1 MSMSRTRS
9 RLAAL
14 AIAGPLIAAGSP
26 ALTAQADAP
35 SVGKATMVLTLG
47 KYRVGPRAGFRGD
60 VDRGVNGSTGI
71 VKINVAPDTVLNS
84 IVVKVN
90 EGGAFPIYRD
100 FNSSDGFAL
109 YKDLNGNARLDPADY
124 EAGPVSQPGYGVS
137 GDGTNAVVTV
147 NADPAK
153 ATGTA
158 NYLLTVHP
166 ADGSF
171 ADRPVT
177 FTVDVNGLSTSIGSV
192 PSSPV
197 VVDNALIDSQAPVAI
212 PTTQYAP
219 QSRIPTAV
227 CPTPAP
233 ALGCGND
240 GYKVYLGGVPT
251 ESGEKLAFFNSPND
265 LSDAGLLTV
274 PDSPTTSHPAVYDA
288 AGLPD
293 AQAQA
298 AELSIGNGTGRD
310 ASVVGSRALNNQTSD
325 SVFAVQWDLMG
336 NTTGVTLTSDQCTP
350 GSPNCVATPKLGN
363 DVTGPKPTSYTISL
377 GNITAATGDVAV
389 TARGSITGV
398 DTAVPANTP
407 QTPVK
412 QLARLQRVTQT
423 SASPPAYTVD
433 KDTDEKSSAAD
444 VTPAAG
450 TVTIDT
456 TLNASDDTDFP
467 ESSLV
472 RAVGRLIDVTGNAA
486 MTATSNPPAI
496 KDTVSPAFV
505 SISLIDENANGQ
517 SDTGEEFRVI
527 FTDPIDPTKVGAL
540 DTDLKPT
547 PPSGTCSSSAASPT
561 PESCVTWGTGAT
573 KAWSS
578 GNRILTITLGARSC
592 ALPGA
597 DANCSPGGYAN
608 RLPKAGDTVTAAAT
622 VTDPVGNAITNL
634 NRQIVIGQPFVLPYT
649 ASTVDTLLPS
659 NVNVFGTNRDG
670 ILDAVDLKFTGALNT
685 STVGP
690 ASDGGKFKVAVPG
703 DEVTAT
709 AAVVG
714 GTGNTVLRLSF
725 TRTAG
730 KDALWNTGAKPV
742 VKLLS
747 GSGLQASTAQV
758 IAAFELTSEDK
769 APPVPVAL
777 TTQDSSPAAPDS
789 HLDHVLVQYSE
800 PIKQGVENPCGY
812 RVVGYTNPAYAPP
825 NAAPTSPGGSTPSPC
840 PTTPPGVGRNKPSP
854 VPAGATVS
862 DTVSLELKPVAAFD
876 TDATPLVEFN
886 ATNKVPAYTGP
897 GSGPHNT
904 NAPACATNADLVNAS
919 DPNCPVVDADGNALP
934 FFTGIALDRVGPTV
948 VTRETADTNGD
959 GRIDEIRVGFG
970 ETFSTPSIGAALF
983 TVSDPTYT
991 ISSVVATSDKV
1002 LAVRIVPTDS
1012 RKGDSGVT
1020 PKLTFLGGTTDTVE
1034 PANASPTDAG
1044 VVVTDKAGPAIVG
1057 ACVAMPAATPA
1068 AKLGKCPTGTGDKLA
1083 VLMSE
1088 TLDTAAANVAAADFV
1103 VEQPLGT
1110 VKPVT
1115 AVSVA
1120 NGTDGKGVVTLTL
1133 AANALDYTLD
1143 AFVRFSGAGVVTDN
1157 AAAKNPN
1164 TQTSNVIAFG
1174 APTVSLDLTCPVAA
1188 NPGYCSST
1196 SINTGA
1202 TGTPG
1207 VTAWRLVDT
1216 GSSTVPPAPPVAA
1229 DFSGTRPSTFPPPGV
1244 VLTEGTHNLWLT
1256 GRDDFDRI
1264 TDDAT
1269 DSIVILKPPTI
1280 QNVQWLDAT
1289 PAKAQAWSKT
1299 DTVLDGDAVSIG
1311 ADMYGTDA
1319 ADWASAPIGGGCKPA
1334 NLSADLRSLTGNSSK
1349 GAVAPN
1355 KCDLKTNTAPPFRQ
1369 AQWTGITAQGTTKY
1383 PVGTVLKIST
1393 NDPGSLVVDGPSG
1406 TQLRRP
1412 FISVNARRSW
1422 QITDASV
1429 IQVPTA
1435 VVNGIPKGAALAY
1448 RDGSIVK
1455 GTNTGYYYVSSNV
1468 KRPVSTATLAY
1479 YKIPTSTAYAVTPAE
1494 LTAMPTMGGIG
1505 GGSFHPVGVWIK
1517 FSNGSIQQVV
1527 RNASGTVVRRA
1538 VASSAALKTL
1548 VPSSQIFAANAK
1560 DSTLPLDSFQRG
1572 YRDGT
1577 LLRLAGGTY
1586 GVVSRS
1592 SLRRFAN
1599 PATFNSLGYATGNAL
1614 SANGGA
1620 MPHVANQPY
1629 RNGTAIDR
1637 YKITTIIVKVTNGA
1651 GSAATSVV
1659 KPSVGGIYGVG
1670 TLDPVPVGWDTSWM

>member
-1 MSMSRTRS
+1 MSMSRVRS

-14 AIAGPLIAAGSP
+14 AVAGPLIAAGAP

-71 VKINVAPDTVLNS
+71 VKIAVASGTVLNS
-84 IVVKVN
+84 VVVKVN
-90 EGGAFPIYRD
+90 EGGGFPIYRD
-100 FNSSDGFAL
+100 FNASDGFAL
-109 YKDLNGNARLDPADY
+109 YRDLNGNGRLDPADY

-147 NADPAK
+147 NGDPAK
-153 ATGTA
+153 ATGSTD
-158 NYLLTVHP
+158 YLLTVHP
-166 ADGSF
+166 AEGSF
-171 ADRPVT
+171 SDRPVT
-177 FTVDVNGLSTSIGSV
+177 FTVDANAVATSAGAL
-192 PSSPV
+192 PASPV
-197 VVDNALIDSQAPVAI
+197 VVDNAVIDSQAPVAV
-212 PTTQYAP
+212 PATQFAP

-227 CPTPAP
+227 CPSPAP
-233 ALGCGND
+233 SLGCGND

-251 ESGEKLAFFNSPND
+251 EDGEKLAFFNSASD
-265 LSDAGLLTV
+265 LSDAALLVV
-274 PDSPTTSHPAVYDA
+274 PDGPTTSHAAIYDA

-293 AQAQA
+293 AQVQA

-310 ASVVGSRALNNQTSD
+310 ASVAGSRALNNQTSD
-325 SVFAVQWDLMG
+325 TVYAVQWDRMG
-336 NTTGVTLTSDQCTP
+336 NTTLVTLTSDQCVTGAP
-350 GSPNCVATPKLGN
+350 GCPGPTPKLGN

-389 TARGSITGV
+389 TARGSISGV

-407 QTPVK
+407 QAPVK
-412 QLARLQRVTQT
+412 QLARLQRVKQT
-423 SASPPAYTVD
+423 SASPPAYTVE
-433 KDTDEKSSAAD
+433 KDGEEKYSAGDA
-444 VTPAAG
+444 TPAAG
-450 TVTIDT
+450 TITIDT
-456 TLNASDDTDFP
+456 VLNASDDTDFP
-467 ESSLV
+467 ESELV
-472 RAVGRLIDVTGNAA
+472 RAVGRLVDATGNVA
-486 MTATSNPPAI
+486 MSATSNPPAL
-496 KDTVSPAFV
+496 KDTVSPAFESV
-505 SISLIDENANGQ
+505 SLIDENANTV
-517 SDTGEEFRVI
+517 SDPGEEFRLI
-527 FTDPIDPTKVGAL
+527 FTDPIDPAKVGAL
-540 DTDLKPT
+540 DTDLKVT
-547 PPSGTCSSSAASPT
+547 KNGGTCSPPT
-561 PESCVTWGTGAT
+561 TTTDCVTWGAGAT
-573 KAWSS
+573 RVWSS
-578 GNRILTITLGARSC
+578 GNRILTITLGQRSC
-592 ALPGA
+592 NVSGTGPS
-597 DANCSPGGYAN
+597 CPGGFAN
-608 RLPKAGDTVTAAAT
+608 RLPTAGDTVTASAT
-622 VTDPVGNAITNL
+622 VTDPVGNGITNL
-634 NRQIVIGQPFVLPYT
+634 NRAIGIGAPFVLPYT
-649 ASTVDTLLPS
+649 ASTIDTLLPS

-670 ILDAVDLKFTGALNT
+670 ILDAIDVKFTGALKP

-690 ASDGGKFKVAVPG
+690 ASSGGKFKVGVPG
-703 DEVTAT
+703 DDNVAAT
-709 AAVVG
+709 AAIVG
-714 GTGNTVLRLSF
+714 GSGDTVLRLTF

-730 KDALWNTGAKPV
+730 RDALWNTGAKPV
-742 VKLLS
+742 VKLLA
-747 GSGLQASTAQV
+747 GSGLESSTSQV
-758 IAAFELTSEDK
+758 IAAFELTSDDK
-769 APPVPVAL
+769 VGPVPVSL
-777 TTQDSSPAAPDS
+777 KTQDSSPTAPDS
-789 HLDHVLVQYSE
+789 HLDHVIVQYSE
-800 PIKQGVENPCGY
+800 PIKQGAENPCGY
-812 RVVGYTNPAYAPP
+812 RVAGYTNPAYAPP

-840 PTTPPGVGRNKPSP
+840 PTTPAGVGRNKPSP
-854 VPAGATVS
+854 VPAGAAVS

-876 TDATPLVEFN
+876 TDVTPLVEFN

-934 FFTGIALDRVGPTV
+934 FFTGIALDAVGPTI

-959 GRIDEIRVGFG
+959 GKIDEIRVGFG
-970 ETFSTPSIGAALF
+970 EAFSTPSIGAALF
-983 TVSDPTYT
+983 TISDPTYT
-991 ISSVVATSDKV
+991 ISSVSATSDRV
-1002 LAVRIVPTDS
+1002 LAVRVVPTDS
-1012 RKGDSGVT
+1012 RKGDSGIT
-1020 PKLTFLGGTTDTVE
+1020 PKLAFLGGTTDTVE
-1034 PANASPTDAG
+1034 PPNASPTDAG

-1057 ACVAMPAATPA
+1057 ACVAMPTGTTA
-1068 AKLGKCPTGTGDKLA
+1068 AKLGTCPTGTGNKMA

-1110 VKPVT
+1110 VKTAT

-1120 NGTDGKGVVTLTL
+1120 NGTDGKGVVTLTF
-1133 AANALDYTLD
+1133 ADNSLDYLAN

-1157 AAAKNPN
+1157 AAAKTAN
-1164 TQTSNVIAFG
+1164 TQTANVIAFG

-1207 VTAWRLVDT
+1207 VTAWRLADT
-1216 GSSTVPPAPPVAA
+1216 GSSTVPPAAPTAT
-1229 DFSGTRPSTFPPPGV
+1229 DFTTTRPSTFPPPGV

-1256 GRDDFDRI
+1256 GRDDFDRV

-1269 DSIVILKPPTI
+1269 DSIVILKPPKI
-1280 QNVQWLDAT
+1280 ENVQWLNAT
-1289 PAKAQAWSKT
+1289 PAKTPQAWTKT
-1299 DTVLDGDAVSIG
+1299 DTVLDGDAISIG

-1319 ADWASAPIGGGCKPA
+1319 ADWASAPVGGGCKPA
-1334 NLSADLRSLTGNSSK
+1334 NLSADLRSLTGNSTK
-1349 GAVAPN
+1349 GAVAPS

-1383 PVGTVLKIST
+1383 PVGTALKISA

-1435 VVNGIPKGAALAY
+1435 VVNGIPKGSALAY

-1455 GTNTGYYYVSSNV
+1455 GTSSGYYYVSANV

-1479 YKIPTSTAYAVTPAE
+1479 LKIPTTTAYAVTPAE
-1494 LTAMPTMGGIG
+1494 LAAMPTLGGIG

-1517 FSNGSIQQVV
+1517 FSNGSVQQVV
-1527 RNASGTVVRRA
+1527 RNGSGSVVRRA
-1538 VASSAALKTL
+1538 VANSAALKTL
-1548 VPSSQIFAANAK
+1548 VPASQIFAANAK

-1586 GVVSRS
+1586 GVVARS

-1599 PATFNSLGYATGNAL
+1599 PATFNSLGYATGNAI

-1620 MPHVANQPY
+1620 MPHVAAQPY
-1629 RNGTAIDR
+1629 RTGTDLDR
-1637 YKITTIIVKVTNGA
+1637 YKITTIVVKVTNGA
-1651 GSAATSVV
+1651 GASATSVV